1 MLKKFIK
8 CSLVLIVTI
17 LLAGCATTESLQQR
31 SREQAATIIN
41 LSSEVTRLNTELD
54 KLTKSKAELAE
65 TKLKLENKLK
75 DEIAKGELK
84 VEMQDRGLVVTMVAE
99 VLFDSG
105 KAAIKPN
112 SKKTLEKVATI
123 LNSRQ
128 TKNNLIYVEGH
139 TDNVPIK
146 YSGYKSNWE
155 LSTTRATEVLHFFV
169 DECKVNPVRI
179 SATGYGK
186 YRPLALNNTA
196 EDRARNRRVEV
207 IISPDSVKQK
217 ESKHIK

>member
-105 KAAIKPN
+105 KATLKPD
-112 SKKTLEKVATI
+112 SKKTLGKVATI

-128 TKNNLIYVEGH
+128 TKNNLIYVQGH

-169 DECKVNPVRI
+169 DECKVNPIRI

-196 EDRARNRRVEV
+196 ENRARNRRVEV
-207 IISPDSVKQK
+207 IISPDRVKQK
-217 ESKHIK
+217 EPKHIK

>member
-8 CSLVLIVTI
+8 PSLILMLSVLLV
-17 LLAGCATTESLQQR
+17 GCATTETMQQKT
-31 SREQAATIIN
+31 REQAATIIN
-41 LSSEVTRLNTELD
+41 LSNEVKRLNTELD
-54 KLTKSKAELAE
+54 KLTESKAELAE
-65 TKLKLENKLK
+65 TKLRLENRLK

-84 VEMQDRGLVVTMVAE
+84 VEMQDRGVVVTMLTE

-105 KAAIKPN
+105 KTTIKPD
-112 SKKTLEKVATI
+112 SKKTLEKVAQVI
-123 LNSRQ
+123 NDRQ
-128 TKNNLIYVEGH
+128 SKNNLIYIEGH

-169 DECKVNPVRI
+169 DECKINPARI

-186 YRPLALNNTA
+186 YRPVAPNNIA
-196 EDRARNRRVEV
+196 QGRAKNRRVEV
-207 IISPDSVKQK
+207 IISPDQVTRR
-217 ESKHIK
+217 EVKHIK